1 MVIGLVSTETE
12 LSEISISKF
21 QNFKIS
27 KNLKFEFKEIEIE
40 NKIKKILSQIFKFCE
55 YFVLLKY
62 FFNF

>member
-40 NKIKKILSQIFKFCE
+40 NKKKKNLSQILRVFCAT
-55 YFVLLKY
+55 KI
-62 FFNF
+62 FF